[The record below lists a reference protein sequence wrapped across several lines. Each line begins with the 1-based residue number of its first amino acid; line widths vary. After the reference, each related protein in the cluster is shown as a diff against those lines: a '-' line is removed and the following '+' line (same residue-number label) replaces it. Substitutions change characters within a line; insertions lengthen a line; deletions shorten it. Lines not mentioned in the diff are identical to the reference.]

1 MKVGFVGLGKLGRPL
16 SDVSYEKGH
25 DVTGFDPNV
34 TNRNQPREI
43 VHGSLKESMNDR
55 EIVFVCVPT
64 PFGKDGKIVTP
75 AKDYGLG
82 DGVVAGDF
90 SMVSEELVSAFVLA

>member
-34 TNRNQPREI
+34 TNR
-43 VHGSLKESMNDR
+43 KDR
-55 EIVFVCVPT
+55 AT
-64 PFGKDGKIVTP
+64 
-75 AKDYGLG
+75 
-82 DGVVAGDF
+82 
-90 SMVSEELVSAFVLA
+90 AF